1 MVTAKKIP
9 ERVIFP
15 KGEKIAGEKIANGH
29 FTGSVWLHV
38 LVPDDSTF
46 HCPAFN
52 VTFEPCARNN
62 WHKHP
67 GGQILLVTGGKGYY
81 QEAGRNAQV
90 IREGDVVMI
99 HPCVKHWHGAAPDH
113 WLSHIAISTNV
124 QRGEAAW
131 LEPVPDEEYRAIR
144 SGE

>member
-15 KGEKIAGEKIANGH
+15 KGEKIAGEKISNDH
-29 FTGSVWLHV
+29 FTGTVWLQV

-52 VTFEPCARNN
+52 VTFEAGARNN
-62 WHKHP
+62 WHNHP

-81 QEAGRNAQV
+81 QEWGRKAQE
-90 IREGDVVMI
+90 IREGEIVKIRPD
-99 HPCVKHWHGAAPDH
+99 VKHWHGAAPDS
-113 WLSHIAISTNV
+113 WMSHIAISTNV

-131 LEPVPDEEYRAIR
+131 LEPVTDEEYNQVP
-144 SGE
+144 